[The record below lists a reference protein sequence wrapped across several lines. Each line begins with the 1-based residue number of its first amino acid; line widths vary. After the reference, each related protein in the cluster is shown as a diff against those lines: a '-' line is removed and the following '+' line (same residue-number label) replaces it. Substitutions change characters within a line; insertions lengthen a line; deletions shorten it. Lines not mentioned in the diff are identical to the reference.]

1 MSGSARAGTI
11 SREAYLRAV
20 ILNRCNARS
29 HERAPEICAFLLTDD
44 LHGSRQTAPY
54 ALELE
59 PDIVLTQPHASGVD
73 ETCTPLGDLW
83 LTCMTQFVTAFLRRE
98 E

>member
-11 SREAYLRAV
+11 SREAYLRVMNPESLQCA
-20 ILNRCNARS
+20 LSRARHGNLRFS
-29 HERAPEICAFLLTDD
+29 IDKD
-44 LHGSRQTAPY
+44 LHGCRQTAPY
-54 ALELE
+54 SPELE

-83 LTCMTQFVTAFLRRE
+83 LTCMTQFRYSFFTP
-98 E
+98 